1 MEKMQVAL
9 VVSEFNFD
17 ISYLMLERAKEHA
30 TFLGAQITYIC
41 KAPGSFDMPLLIQS
55 LLEKK
60 DVSAV
65 VTLGAIVE
73 GETRHDEIIA
83 QHVTRKITDLSIQY
97 RKPVSLG
104 VSGPGMTRIQGMER
118 IDEYAKRAVEAA
130 VKMVRRMRMLEEMEV
145 TQYPAMVD

>member
-1 MEKMQVAL
+1 
-9 VVSEFNFD
+9 
-17 ISYLMLERAKEHA
+17 
-30 TFLGAQITYIC
+30 
-41 KAPGSFDMPLLIQS
+41 MPLLIQS

-60 DVSAV
+60 DVNAV

-73 GETRHDEIIA
+73 GETKHDAIIA

-130 VKMVRRMRMLEEMEV
+130 VKMVRRMRTLEEMKV

>member
-1 MEKMQVAL
+1 MVQLAL

-30 TFLGAQITYIC
+30 TFLGAQVTYIC

-60 DVSAV
+60 DVDAV

-73 GETRHDEIIA
+73 GDTKHDEIIA
-83 QHVTRKITDLSIQY
+83 QHVARKIADLSVQY

-104 VSGPGMTRIQGMER
+104 VSGPGMTRLQGIER
-118 IDEYAKRAVEAA
+118 IDEYAKRAVESA
-130 VKMVRRMRMLEEMEV
+130 VKMVKRAKTLGEIKV
-145 TQYPAMVD
+145 TQYPAMVE

>member
-1 MEKMQVAL
+1 MDKIKIAL
-9 VVSEFNFD
+9 IVSEFNFD

-30 TFLGAQITYIC
+30 TFLGVEITYIC
-41 KAPGSFDMPLLIQS
+41 KAPGSFDMPLLVQS

-60 DVSAV
+60 DVNAV

-73 GETRHDEIIA
+73 GETKHDEIIA
-83 QHVTRKITDLSIQY
+83 QHMTRKITDLSVKS

-130 VKMVRRMRMLEEMEV
+130 VKMVRRIKKLEEID
-145 TQYPAMVD
+145 TNQYPAIVE

>member
-1 MEKMQVAL
+1 MENIQIAL

-30 TFLGAQITYIC
+30 IFLGAQITYIC
-41 KAPGSFDMPLLIQS
+41 KAPGSFDMPILIES
-55 LLEKK
+55 LLEKQ
-60 DVSAV
+60 DVNAV

-73 GETRHDEIIA
+73 GETKHDEIIA
-83 QHVTRKITDLSIQY
+83 QHVTRKVTDLSVKY

-104 VSGPGMTRIQGMER
+104 VSGPGMSRIQGLER

-130 VKMVRRMRMLEEMEV
+130 VKMVKRIRILKEIKV
-145 TQYPAMVD
+145 TQYPTMVE